1 MKKLIYMVLVIFLS
15 MQVVAQDTTKPVT
28 TDTSMTTTQPAAA
41 TTTTTS
47 APATEKQRRF
57 GIYAGAN
64 FANINGD
71 ADFNESATG
80 FNAGLMYRLLSTG
93 RLLSIWLE
101 PGYSQIG
108 DKYKNTAGGSQ
119 SVKLG
124 YLMLPIMAR
133 VKTGIGL
140 YGEIGVQTQ
149 VLVSAKNGSA
159 DIKDEINGFDWG
171 VPLGLG
177 FELRNRI
184 GISARWFT
192 GFTDLSKN
200 SDKAHNSVISVR
212 LHLLF

>member
-1 MKKLIYMVLVIFLS
+1 MKKLFFMVLVLCLS
-15 MQVVAQDTTKPVT
+15 LQIVAQDST
-28 TDTSMTTTQPAAA
+28 MTTTTPPPAT

-47 APATEKQRRF
+47 APPTEKPRRF

-71 ADFNESATG
+71 ADFDESSTG
-80 FNAGLMYRLLSTG
+80 FNAGLMFRAISTG

-108 DKYKNTAGGSQ
+108 DKYSYGTGGSQ
-119 SVKLG
+119 TVKLG
-124 YLMLPIMAR
+124 YIMLPIMAR

-140 YGEIGVQTQ
+140 YGEIGVQGQ
-149 VLVSAKNGSA
+149 VLVSAKNGSV
-159 DIKDEINGFDWG
+159 DIKDEVNGFDWG
-171 VPLGLG
+171 IPLGLG

-192 GFTDLSKN
+192 GFTDLSKDT
-200 SDKAHNSVISVR
+200 DKAHNSVISVR

>member
-1 MKKLIYMVLVIFLS
+1 MKKLIFMVLVLLLS
-15 MQVVAQDTTKPVT
+15 LNILAQDTT
-28 TDTSMTTTQPAAA
+28 MTTSPPPPATT

-47 APATEKQRRF
+47 APPTEKPRKF

-64 FANINGD
+64 FASINGD
-71 ADFNESATG
+71 ADFNESSTG
-80 FNAGLMYRLLSTG
+80 FNAGLMYRLISTG

-108 DKYKNTAGGSQ
+108 AKSKNTAGGSQ

-133 VKTGIGL
+133 VQTGIGL

-159 DIKDEINGFDWG
+159 DIKDDVNGFDWG
-171 VPLGLG
+171 IPLGLG

-192 GFTDLSKN
+192 GFTDLSKTT
-200 SDKAHNSVISVR
+200 DKAHNSVISVR
-212 LHLLF
+212 LHVLF

>member
-1 MKKLIYMVLVIFLS
+1 MKKLIFMLSVLLSSFQMMAQDIAMYWIFLPPP
-15 MQVVAQDTTKPVT
+15 ATT
-28 TDTSMTTTQPAAA
+28 

-47 APATEKQRRF
+47 APETETPRRF
-57 GIYAGAN
+57 GIYGGAN

-71 ADFNESATG
+71 ADYNESATG
-80 FNAGLMYRLLSTG
+80 FNAGLMYCVFSTG

-108 DKYKNTAGGSQ
+108 DKYSYGTGGSQ
-119 SVKLG
+119 TVKLG
-124 YLMLPIMAR
+124 YIMLPIMAR

-149 VLVSAKNGSA
+149 VLVSAKSGDV
-159 DIKDEINGFDWG
+159 DIKDDINGFDWG

-177 FELRNRI
+177 YEFRNRI

-192 GFTDLSKN
+192 GFTDLSK
-200 SDKAHNSVISVR
+200 DTYEAHNSVISVR
-212 LHLLF
+212 LHFLF